1 MKNKRIA
8 IINQRY
14 GREVNGG
21 SEYYTKKLAEHL
33 NQYYQVEVLTTTAL
47 DYDQWKPYY
56 EPGEEML
63 DGVLVRRFA
72 VRKPRNIC
80 RFRLINGIMTHLPM
94 AGKSCFRS
102 FG

>member
-72 VRKPRNIC
+72 AVSY
-80 RFRLINGIMTHLPM
+80 THLFSASLIM
-94 AGKSCFRS
+94 LLNL
-102 FG
+102 